1 MKKDIE
7 IPEVKNVHV
16 AAVKEFNEQFRV
28 EEWNAYIINN
38 RQDDIEMVLIVSGGY
53 DDSRQTSNMRH
64 RLEKLPAGSFAKIE
78 FLQDDVLALNNEFWI
93 TFFAEGKMFEKK
105 YLFPK
110 DSINETDAKDIPVML
125 KNGILAI

>member
-16 AAVKEFNEQFRV
+16 AAVKEFNEEFRV

-93 TFFAEGKMFEKK
+93 TFFAEGKMYEKK

-125 KNGILAI
+125 KKGILAL